1 MFLNRIN
8 ISGQIQTKKIANVL
22 YYLIQ
27 HRRTDFCYRLAYSS
41 STHQTNMNTELGTT
55 YYTHVT

>member
-27 HRRTDFCYRLAYSS
+27 HWRTDFCYRLAYSS
-41 STHQTNMNTELGTT
+41 STHQTNM
-55 YYTHVT
+55 